1 MNTSKAYTILISETE
16 ANKEGAERVYI
27 TISNDYAKDEKGNPI
42 FGKEYGYEMWG
53 DQLHGPI
60 PALPRAGFATA
71 EEAEDAARR
80 EYKELRA
87 G

>member
-1 MNTSKAYTILISETE
+1 MDTPKAYTILISETE
-16 ANKEGAERVYI
+16 ATEEGAEGVYA
-27 TISNDYAKDEKGNPI
+27 TISNDYAKDEHGARI

-53 DQLHGPI
+53 EHLHGPI

-71 EEAEDAARR
+71 EEAEDATRR